1 MSKKILING
10 TFDILHTGHLKMINF
25 ARDIGDVIV
34 IAIDTDRR
42 VRELKGNTR
51 PINTQEERKYML
63 EHIRGVA
70 RVVLFDSDEELIKI
84 IQEEKIWGMVK
95 GSDYIG
101 KPIVGREH
109 IPNMIW
115 FERIDDYST
124 TKKIQDIANR

>member
-1 MSKKILING
+1 VSKKILING